1 MGVFKP
7 TPWAIITWRRG
18 AAARKRERA
27 VAELCRIYWR
37 PLFCVIRE
45 RGFAPCDAEDLTQ
58 GFLLHFIQSKAA
70 ARAHPGKGRFR
81 DFLVGALEHY
91 LIDSQARAQTLKRG
105 GGVLKVALDDASIAE
120 VDSLIARTPNGNVD
134 PECDR
139 EGFASLLGKVLDQ
152 LESQYVHCG
161 RGLLFRLL
169 KPYLAGDGDA
179 PQPYWNLALRL
190 HRSPVTLRSDVKR
203 IRAQFRELLREELRS
218 RVGASRMDEELENLR
233 AVLRKS

>member
-18 AAARKRERA
+18 AAARKRECA

-139 EGFASLLGKVLDQ
+139 EWFASLLGKVLDQ

-169 KPYLAGDGDA
+169 KP
-179 PQPYWNLALRL
+179 
-190 HRSPVTLRSDVKR
+190 
-203 IRAQFRELLREELRS
+203 
-218 RVGASRMDEELENLR
+218 
-233 AVLRKS
+233 

>member
-1 MGVFKP
+1 DSKYFWWQRLRSADDGCFQ
-7 TPWAIITWRRG
+7 AN
-18 AAARKRERA
+18 A

-139 EGFASLLGKVLDQ
+139 EWFASLLGKVLDQ

-161 RGLLFRLL
+161 GGLLFRLL
-169 KPYLAGDGDA
+169 KPYLAGD
-179 PQPYWNLALRL
+179 
-190 HRSPVTLRSDVKR
+190 
-203 IRAQFRELLREELRS
+203 
-218 RVGASRMDEELENLR
+218 
-233 AVLRKS
+233 